1 MKVTYIIDPQ
11 DLAISWLKNFVS
23 KANTKSMD
31 IVQASDAKL
40 GTKVELSVKSG
51 RSLIIKDLYRFE
63 PFLFPLLKKE
73 IINEELRCFIQLGT
87 KRISYH
93 DNFELFLVSKTRC
106 HEVPSGIVRIV
117 NFTITTGGL
126 QNRLLSTILECVRPT
141 LGDELRELSEAEEKG
156 SSELIQMEA
165 KLLEILCADDGDLLQ
180 NSALIEM
187 LVGTKQNATVLSDTL
202 VAINEAKRKLDL
214 YYEQWIMIADA
225 GSHLYFAILQL
236 HMVRF

>member
-11 DLAISWLKNFVS
+11 DLAMSWLKFFVS
-23 KANTKSMD
+23 KANKKSMD
-31 IVQASDAKL
+31 IVQASDFKL

-51 RSLIIKDLYRFE
+51 RSLIIKDLYKFE
-63 PFLFPLLKKE
+63 PFLLPLLKKE
-73 IINEELRCFIQLGT
+73 IINEEMRCFIQLGT

-93 DNFELFLVSKTRC
+93 NNFELFLISKTRC
-106 HEVPSGIVRIV
+106 NEVPSGTVRIV

-126 QNRLLSTILECVRPT
+126 QKRLLSNILECVRPT
-141 LGDELRELSEAEEKG
+141 LGDELRELSEAEEKC

-165 KLLEILCADDGDLLQ
+165 KLLEILCTDGDLLQ

-187 LVGTKQNATVLSDTL
+187 LVGTKQNSMELSDTL
-202 VAINEAKRKLDL
+202 AATNEAKRKLDL